1 MRNVRSVIV
10 YSTITAMLSFQAVT
24 GAGHH
29 GHVTQVLAAAIED
42 SVPSAEPITAGV
54 KDGLFAQASNV
65 SATAGVAG
73 VLPDLTEI
81 TASQAEEPQA
91 EAAAVVADTVQSAL
105 HFAAGVNAADGSDT
119 QPEIGVVNVEQ
130 YLNVRAEAS
139 TEAELVGR
147 LYRGAGAYVQGT
159 DGDWTEISSGDV
171 TGWVLSDYLLTGEN
185 AEAQVGEISPNVATI
200 VADNLCVRE
209 KADSESTVLTTL
221 SNDMQFP
228 VLATEGEWL
237 KIQLTSETVGYV
249 HSDYVAMNDGL
260 FAGVTTSAETEI
272 QADLDQ
278 RAAERQAQAEAA
290 AKAEADA
297 AARETSSEDNGSSSS
312 SSKKNSSSSNS
323 NSESSSSSSSSSSSN
338 SGSSSSNSSSSSSS
352 SESSSDSSSSASESS
367 SDGWV
372 SLGTFKITA
381 YCPCST
387 CNGSNAGKTASGA
400 TPSPGWTIAADT
412 SVLPMGT
419 VVKIEGL
426 GEREVQDTGV
436 YGNTIDLLVSSHSD
450 TYDWGVRYR
459 EVWVQ
464 R

>member
-278 RAAERQAQAEAA
+278 RAAERQAQIGRASC
-290 AKAEADA
+290 
-297 AARETSSEDNGSSSS
+297 RER
-312 SSKKNSSSSNS
+312 
-323 NSESSSSSSSSSSSN
+323 
-338 SGSSSSNSSSSSSS
+338 
-352 SESSSDSSSSASESS
+352 
-367 SDGWV
+367 V
-372 SLGTFKITA
+372 
-381 YCPCST
+381 
-387 CNGSNAGKTASGA
+387 
-400 TPSPGWTIAADT
+400 
-412 SVLPMGT
+412 
-419 VVKIEGL
+419 
-426 GEREVQDTGV
+426 
-436 YGNTIDLLVSSHSD
+436 
-450 TYDWGVRYR
+450 
-459 EVWVQ
+459 
-464 R
+464 